1 MVGAMA
7 KVAKEASEATEL
19 FNELFQ
25 DHKRLMQAMAKER
38 ALTIQQVVAL
48 WHLSPG
54 QGLAMNALAEI
65 LMCDASNVTGIVDKL
80 EARGLAKRGQ
90 AEDRRVKVLTL
101 TADGEALRDALHARM
116 VEPPAW
122 ILSLSRDDQR
132 ALRDILRRG
141 IEGALKPENA

>member
-1 MVGAMA
+1 MVRAMA

-19 FNELFQ
+19 FIELFQ
-25 DHKRLMQAMAKER
+25 DHKRTMMAVAKEH
-38 ALTIQQVVAL
+38 AFTMQQVVAL
-48 WHLSPG
+48 WNLSPG

-101 TADGEALRDALHARM
+101 TAEGEALREAMHARM
-116 VEPPAW
+116 AAPPPW
-122 ILSLSRDDQR
+122 ILGLSRDDQR

-141 IEGALKPENA
+141 IEGAVTPAED

>member
-1 MVGAMA
+1 MA

-19 FNELFQ
+19 FIELFH
-25 DHKRLMQAMAKER
+25 DHKRTMQAVAKEH
-38 ALTIQQVVAL
+38 ALTLQQVAAIWNL
-48 WHLSPG
+48 APG
-54 QGLAMNALAEI
+54 QGLAMNALAES

-101 TADGEALRDALHARM
+101 TSEGEALREELRARM
-116 VEPPAW
+116 GEPPPW

-141 IEGALKPENA
+141 IEGARKRAEG

>member
-7 KVAKEASEATEL
+7 KAAKEASEATEL
-19 FNELFQ
+19 FIELFQ
-25 DHKRLMQAMAKER
+25 DHKRNMMAVAKEH
-38 ALTIQQVVAL
+38 ALTMQQVVAL
-48 WHLSPG
+48 WNLSPG
-54 QGLAMNALAEI
+54 QGLAMNALADI

-101 TADGEALRDALHARM
+101 TDEGCALREALHVRM
-116 VEPPAW
+116 VAPPAW
-122 ILSLSRDDQR
+122 ILRLSREDQR

-141 IEGALKPENA
+141 IEGTLKRTEA